1 MKRAILCTLIA
12 AALLLS
18 ACTRA
23 SESTV
28 RAPDAGAP
36 LTLCLGAG
44 PAALDPARTENG
56 VGATYVVNL
65 FAGLTGYR
73 AGGDGKA
80 ELTPELCAAL
90 PEPESLP
97 DGRVQYVFTL
107 RDGLTWS
114 DGTPLTA
121 ADFVY
126 AWNRASTLS
135 DAAAPYLFACI
146 DGYGT
151 GRLNVTA
158 SADGRTLTVVLAEA
172 MPTFLQL
179 CAQPAYAPVP
189 SGAADTTSWTA
200 DGAAFVTSGPYT
212 VAAWTTESL
221 TYTKNPAYWDA
232 DNVAAETVRFVFQS
246 DASAAASAFLAH
258 EYALSWPVPDDALDD
273 LRANH
278 APELRTVSQL
288 GTYSL
293 CFSMSDPALSAF
305 SQTERAQIRTALAL
319 LIDRSYLCSEITPG
333 AQQSA
338 NAPIPPGVSDADG
351 SAFTAHN
358 GADGKG
364 GGYYG
369 SDHEANCQQAIALLR
384 QAAESSGRFTVSAQG
399 VCAGFPELTY
409 LTSDAAGHV
418 AIADYLTELYGRA
431 LFAHAPGR
439 DAAHADGRCLPALLV
454 HGHLPVQHARAGPAV
469 RPARRAVPDGRAGG
483 KVNDKKTAPP
493 PFPAVGL
500 LQYEISQE
508 HEKQHHDQVRERE
521 RHRREREHGGQ
532 PPVVCA
538 LHDRA
543 LIHRLARS
551 GERAVQVAAVELQK
565 LLAVAAADAV
575 GCLLRRAGLQGV
587 VCAHPMFLLMHLKRC
602 RIFHNAII
610 RIRALRVNRVSFPV
624 RRSRARASC
633 RATAPA

>member
-1 MKRAILCTLIA
+1 MKRALLCTLIA
-12 AALLLS
+12 AALLLC

-44 PAALDPARTENG
+44 PVTLDPARTENG
-56 VGATYVVNL
+56 IGATYVVNL

-73 AGGDGKA
+73 TGGDGAA

-90 PEPESLP
+90 PEPEALP
-97 DGRVQYVFTL
+97 DGRVRYVFTL

-126 AWNRASTLS
+126 AWNRACTLE

-151 GRLNVTA
+151 GWLNVAA
-158 SADGRTLTVVLAEA
+158 SPDGRTLTVVLAEA

-189 SGAADTTSWTA
+189 SGAADATSWTA
-200 DGAAFVTSGPYT
+200 DGAAFAASGPYT
-212 VAAWTTESL
+212 VAEWTTGGL

-232 DNVAAETVRFVFQS
+232 DNVVAETVRFVFQS
-246 DASAAASAFLAH
+246 DPNVSESAFLAR
-258 EYALSWPVPDDALDD
+258 EYALSWPVPDAALDD

-293 CFSMSDPALSAF
+293 CFSMSDPALSVF

-338 NAPIPPGVSDADG
+338 NAPIPPGISDADG
-351 SAFTAHN
+351 SAFTSHN

-369 SDHEANCQQAIALLR
+369 SDYEANCKQAIALLR
-384 QAAESSGRFTVSAQG
+384 QVAESSGRFTVNAQG

-418 AIADYLTELYGRA
+418 AIADDLQALYGRYGISLTVTAQDMDTFLASRAAGGYSVTRCSFSADIDDPMPFLSLWASGAGSNCVA
-431 LFAHAPGR
+431 LGR
-439 DAAHADGRCLPALLV
+439 GAHADYAGYSVTLDGRTKDNCTWAESYDALLYRIQSSGDTAERYSLMHQAETLLMQTGAV
-454 HGHLPVQHARAGPAV
+454 CPLYWYTDTYLCNTHVQGLLAGPLGA
-469 RPARRAVPDGRAGG
+469 
-483 KVNDKKTAPP
+483 
-493 PFPAVGL
+493 
-500 LQYEISQE
+500 QYLMGA
-508 HEKQHHDQVRERE
+508 HVEK
-521 RHRREREHGGQ
+521 
-532 PPVVCA
+532 
-538 LHDRA
+538 
-543 LIHRLARS
+543 
-551 GERAVQVAAVELQK
+551 
-565 LLAVAAADAV
+565 
-575 GCLLRRAGLQGV
+575 
-587 VCAHPMFLLMHLKRC
+587 
-602 RIFHNAII
+602 
-610 RIRALRVNRVSFPV
+610 
-624 RRSRARASC
+624 
-633 RATAPA
+633 

>member
-1 MKRAILCTLIA
+1 MKRALLCTLIA
-12 AALLLS
+12 AVLLLS
-18 ACTRA
+18 ACSHA

-44 PAALDPARTENG
+44 PATLDPARTENG
-56 VGATYVVNL
+56 IGATYVVNL

-73 AGGDGKA
+73 AGGDGA
-80 ELTPELCAAL
+80 AVLTPELCAAL
-90 PEPESLP
+90 PEPEPLP

-114 DGTPLTA
+114 DGAPLTA

-126 AWNRASTLS
+126 AWNRASTLE

-189 SGAADTTSWTA
+189 SGAADATSWTA
-200 DGAAFVTSGPYT
+200 DGAAFAASGPYT
-212 VAAWTTESL
+212 VAAWTTEGL

-246 DASAAASAFLAH
+246 DPNVAESAFLAR
-258 EYALSWPVPDDALDD
+258 EYALSWPVPDAALDD

-293 CFSMSDPALSAF
+293 CFSMSDPALSVF
-305 SQTERAQIRTALAL
+305 SQEERAQIRTALAL
-319 LIDRSYLCSEITPG
+319 LIDRSYLCSDITPG

-338 NAPIPPGVSDADG
+338 NAPIPPGITDADG

-358 GADGKG
+358 GVDGKG

-369 SDHEANCQQAIALLR
+369 SDHEANCKQAIALLR
-384 QAAESSGRFTVSAQG
+384 QAAESSGRFTVNAQG

-418 AIADYLTELYGRA
+418 AIADDLQSLYGRYGIA
-431 LFAHAPGR
+431 LTVTAQDMDTFLASRAAGGYSITRCSFSADIDDPMPFLSLWASGAGSNCVALGR
-439 DAAHADGRCLPALLV
+439 GAHADYAGYSVTLDGRTKDNCTWAESYDALLYRIQSSGDTAERYSLMHQAEALLMQTGAV
-454 HGHLPVQHARAGPAV
+454 CPLYWYTDTYLCNTHVQ
-469 RPARRAVPDGRAGG
+469 
-483 KVNDKKTAPP
+483 
-493 PFPAVGL
+493 GL
-500 LQYEISQE
+500 LSGPLGAQYLMGAQV
-508 HEKQHHDQVRERE
+508 EK
-521 RHRREREHGGQ
+521 
-532 PPVVCA
+532 
-538 LHDRA
+538 
-543 LIHRLARS
+543 
-551 GERAVQVAAVELQK
+551 
-565 LLAVAAADAV
+565 
-575 GCLLRRAGLQGV
+575 
-587 VCAHPMFLLMHLKRC
+587 
-602 RIFHNAII
+602 
-610 RIRALRVNRVSFPV
+610 
-624 RRSRARASC
+624 
-633 RATAPA
+633 

>member
-1 MKRAILCTLIA
+1 MKRAILCTLIV

-18 ACTRA
+18 GCTRA
-23 SESTV
+23 SQSTV

-73 AGGDGKA
+73 AGGDGA
-80 ELTPELCAAL
+80 AVLVPELCVAL
-90 PEPESLP
+90 PELEALP

-126 AWNRASTLS
+126 AWNRASTLG

-158 SADGRTLTVVLAEA
+158 SVDGRTLTVVLTEA

-179 CAQPAYAPVP
+179 CAQPAYVPVP
-189 SGAADTTSWTA
+189 SGAADATSWTA
-200 DGAAFVTSGPYT
+200 DSAPFVTSGPYT
-212 VAAWTTESL
+212 VAEWTAEGL

-232 DNVAAETVRFVFQS
+232 ENVAAETVRFVFQA
-246 DASAAASAFLAH
+246 DPNVAESAFLAR
-258 EYALSWPVPDDALDD
+258 EYALSWPVPDAALDD

-293 CFSMSDPALSAF
+293 CFSMSDPALSVF

-319 LIDRSYLCSEITPG
+319 LIDRDALCAEITPG

-338 NAPIPPGVSDADG
+338 NAPIPPGISDADD
-351 SAFTAHN
+351 SAFVAHN
-358 GADGKG
+358 GTDGKG
-364 GGYYG
+364 GGYY
-369 SDHEANCQQAIALLR
+369 SEDHEANCKQAVALLR
-384 QAAESSGRFTVSAQG
+384 QVAESSGRFTVNAQG

-418 AIADYLTELYGRA
+418 AIADYLKELYGRYGIA
-431 LFAHAPGR
+431 LAVTAQDMDTFLASRAAGGYSIARCSFSADIDDPMPFLSLWASGAGSNCVSLGR
-439 DAAHADGRCLPALLV
+439 GAHADYAGYTVTLDGRTRENCTWAESYDALLYRIGSSSDTAERYALMHQAETLLMQTGAV
-454 HGHLPVQHARAGPAV
+454 CPLYWYTDTYLCNTHVQ
-469 RPARRAVPDGRAGG
+469 
-483 KVNDKKTAPP
+483 
-493 PFPAVGL
+493 GL
-500 LQYEISQE
+500 LSGPLGAQYLMGAQV
-508 HEKQHHDQVRERE
+508 EK
-521 RHRREREHGGQ
+521 
-532 PPVVCA
+532 
-538 LHDRA
+538 
-543 LIHRLARS
+543 
-551 GERAVQVAAVELQK
+551 
-565 LLAVAAADAV
+565 
-575 GCLLRRAGLQGV
+575 
-587 VCAHPMFLLMHLKRC
+587 
-602 RIFHNAII
+602 
-610 RIRALRVNRVSFPV
+610 
-624 RRSRARASC
+624 
-633 RATAPA
+633 

>member
-1 MKRAILCTLIA
+1 MKRALLCVLLA
-12 AALLLS
+12 VLLLRG
-18 ACTRA
+18 CTRA
-23 SESTV
+23 PASTV
-28 RAPDAGAP
+28 RAPDAGEP
-36 LTLCLGAG
+36 LTLCLGAE
-44 PAALDPARTENG
+44 PATLDPARTENG

-65 FAGLTGYR
+65 FSGLTGYR
-73 AGGDGKA
+73 AGGDGGR
-80 ELTPELCAAL
+80 ELTPELCAEL
-90 PEPESLP
+90 PVPESLP

-126 AWNRASTLS
+126 AWNRACTLE

-151 GRLNVTA
+151 GWLNVAA
-158 SADGRTLTVVLAEA
+158 SPDGRTLTVVLAET

-189 SGAADTTSWTA
+189 SGAADTASWTA
-200 DGAAFVTSGPYT
+200 DGAVFAASGPYT
-212 VAAWTTESL
+212 VAEWTTEGL

-246 DASAAASAFLAH
+246 DPNVAESAFLAR
-258 EYALSWPVPDDALDD
+258 EYALSWPVPDAALDD
-273 LRANH
+273 LRTNH

-293 CFSMSDPALSAF
+293 CFSMSDPALSVF

-338 NAPIPPGVSDADG
+338 NAPIPPGISDADG
-351 SAFTAHN
+351 SAFTSHN

-369 SDHEANCQQAIALLR
+369 SDHEANCKQAIALLR
-384 QAAESSGRFTVSAQG
+384 QVAESSGRFTVNAQG

-418 AIADYLTELYGRA
+418 AIADDLQSLYGRYGISLTVTAQDMDTFLASRAAGGYSVTRCSFSADIDDPMPFLSLWASGAGSNCVA
-431 LFAHAPGR
+431 LGR
-439 DAAHADGRCLPALLV
+439 GAHADYAGYSVTLDGRTKDNCTWTESYDALLYRIQSSGDTAERYSLMHQAETLLMQTGAV
-454 HGHLPVQHARAGPAV
+454 CPLYWYTDTYLCNTHVQ
-469 RPARRAVPDGRAGG
+469 
-483 KVNDKKTAPP
+483 
-493 PFPAVGL
+493 GL
-500 LQYEISQE
+500 LSGPLGAQYLMGA
-508 HEKQHHDQVRERE
+508 HVEK
-521 RHRREREHGGQ
+521 
-532 PPVVCA
+532 
-538 LHDRA
+538 
-543 LIHRLARS
+543 
-551 GERAVQVAAVELQK
+551 
-565 LLAVAAADAV
+565 
-575 GCLLRRAGLQGV
+575 
-587 VCAHPMFLLMHLKRC
+587 
-602 RIFHNAII
+602 
-610 RIRALRVNRVSFPV
+610 
-624 RRSRARASC
+624 
-633 RATAPA
+633 

>member
-1 MKRAILCTLIA
+1 MKRALLCTLIA

-36 LTLCLGAG
+36 LTLCLGVG

-212 VAAWTTESL
+212 VAA
-221 TYTKNPAYWDA
+221 
-232 DNVAAETVRFVFQS
+232 
-246 DASAAASAFLAH
+246 
-258 EYALSWPVPDDALDD
+258 LDD

-418 AIADYLTELYGRA
+418 AIADYLTELYGRYGISLAVTAQDMDTFLASRAAGGYSITRCSFSADVDDPMPFLSLWASGAGSNCVA
-431 LFAHAPGR
+431 LGR
-439 DAAHADGRCLPALLV
+439 GAHADYAGYSITLDGRTRDNCTWAESYDALLYRIQSSGDTAERYSLMHQAETLLMQTGAV
-454 HGHLPVQHARAGPAV
+454 CPLYWYTDTYLCNTHVQ
-469 RPARRAVPDGRAGG
+469 
-483 KVNDKKTAPP
+483 
-493 PFPAVGL
+493 GL
-500 LQYEISQE
+500 LSGPLGAQYLMGAQV
-508 HEKQHHDQVRERE
+508 EK
-521 RHRREREHGGQ
+521 
-532 PPVVCA
+532 
-538 LHDRA
+538 
-543 LIHRLARS
+543 
-551 GERAVQVAAVELQK
+551 
-565 LLAVAAADAV
+565 
-575 GCLLRRAGLQGV
+575 
-587 VCAHPMFLLMHLKRC
+587 
-602 RIFHNAII
+602 
-610 RIRALRVNRVSFPV
+610 
-624 RRSRARASC
+624 
-633 RATAPA
+633 

>member
-1 MKRAILCTLIA
+1 MKRALLCTLIA
-12 AALLLS
+12 AALLLC

-44 PAALDPARTENG
+44 PVTLDPARTENG
-56 VGATYVVNL
+56 IGATYVVNL

-73 AGGDGKA
+73 AGGDGA
-80 ELTPELCAAL
+80 SELTPELCAAL
-90 PEPESLP
+90 PEPEPLP
-97 DGRVQYVFTL
+97 DGRVRYVFTL

-158 SADGRTLTVVLAEA
+158 SPDGRTLTVVLAEA

-189 SGAADTTSWTA
+189 SGAADATSWTA
-200 DGAAFVTSGPYT
+200 DGAAFAASGPYT
-212 VAAWTTESL
+212 VAEWTTEGL

-232 DNVAAETVRFVFQS
+232 DNVVAETVRFVFQS
-246 DASAAASAFLAH
+246 DPNVAESAFLARD
-258 EYALSWPVPDDALDD
+258 YALSWPVPDAALDD
-273 LRANH
+273 LRTNH

-293 CFSMSDPALSAF
+293 CFSMSDPALSVF
-305 SQTERAQIRTALAL
+305 SLTERAQIRTALAL

-338 NAPIPPGVSDADG
+338 NAPIPPGISDADG
-351 SAFTAHN
+351 SAFTSHN

-369 SDHEANCQQAIALLR
+369 SDYEASCKQAIALLR
-384 QAAESSGRFTVSAQG
+384 QAAESSGRFTVNAQG
-399 VCAGFPELTY
+399 VCAGFPELTF

-418 AIADYLTELYGRA
+418 AIADYLQTLYGRYGISLTVTAQDMDTFLASRAAGGYSITRCSFSADIDDPMPFLSLWASGAGSNCVA
-431 LFAHAPGR
+431 LGR
-439 DAAHADGRCLPALLV
+439 GAHADYAGYSVTLDGRTKDNCTWAESYDALLYRIQSSGDTAERYSLMHQAETLLMQTGAV
-454 HGHLPVQHARAGPAV
+454 CPLYWYTDTYLCNTHVQ
-469 RPARRAVPDGRAGG
+469 
-483 KVNDKKTAPP
+483 
-493 PFPAVGL
+493 GL
-500 LQYEISQE
+500 LSGPLGAQYLMGA
-508 HEKQHHDQVRERE
+508 HVEK
-521 RHRREREHGGQ
+521 
-532 PPVVCA
+532 
-538 LHDRA
+538 
-543 LIHRLARS
+543 
-551 GERAVQVAAVELQK
+551 
-565 LLAVAAADAV
+565 
-575 GCLLRRAGLQGV
+575 
-587 VCAHPMFLLMHLKRC
+587 
-602 RIFHNAII
+602 
-610 RIRALRVNRVSFPV
+610 
-624 RRSRARASC
+624 
-633 RATAPA
+633 

>member
-1 MKRAILCTLIA
+1 MKRALLCTLIA
-12 AALLLS
+12 AALLLC
-18 ACTRA
+18 ACTRV

-44 PAALDPARTENG
+44 PVTLDPARTENG
-56 VGATYVVNL
+56 IGATYVVNL

-73 AGGDGKA
+73 TGGDGTA

-90 PEPESLP
+90 PEPEPLP
-97 DGRVQYVFTL
+97 DGRVRYVFTL

-126 AWNRASTLS
+126 AWNRASTLA
-135 DAAAPYLFACI
+135 DASAPYLFACI

-151 GRLNVTA
+151 GWLNVAA
-158 SADGRTLTVVLAEA
+158 SPDGRTLTVVLAEA

-189 SGAADTTSWTA
+189 SGAADATSWTA
-200 DGAAFVTSGPYT
+200 DGAAFAASGPYT
-212 VAAWTTESL
+212 VAEWTTEGL

-246 DASAAASAFLAH
+246 DPNVAESAFLAR
-258 EYALSWPVPDDALDD
+258 EYALSWPVPDAALDD

-278 APELRTVSQL
+278 APELRTVSRL

-293 CFSMSDPALSAF
+293 CFSMSDPALSVF

-338 NAPIPPGVSDADG
+338 NAPIPPGISDADG
-351 SAFTAHN
+351 SAFTSHN

-369 SDHEANCQQAIALLR
+369 SDYEANCKQAIALLR
-384 QAAESSGRFTVSAQG
+384 QVAESSGRFTVNAQG

-418 AIADYLTELYGRA
+418 AIADDLQTLYGRYGISLTVTAQDMDTFLASRAAGGYSVTRCSFSADIDDPMPFLSLWASGAGSNCVA
-431 LFAHAPGR
+431 LGR
-439 DAAHADGRCLPALLV
+439 GAHADYAGYSVTLDGRTKDNCTWAESYDALLYRIQSS
-454 HGHLPVQHARAGPAV
+454 G
-469 RPARRAVPDGRAGG
+469 D
-483 KVNDKKTAPP
+483 TA
-493 PFPAVGL
+493 
-500 LQYEISQE
+500 
-508 HEKQHHDQVRERE
+508 ERY
-521 RHRREREHGGQ
+521 
-532 PPVVCA
+532 A
-538 LHDRA
+538 LMHQA
-543 LIHRLARS
+543 
-551 GERAVQVAAVELQK
+551 ET
-565 LLAVAAADAV
+565 
-575 GCLLRRAGLQGV
+575 
-587 VCAHPMFLLMHLKRC
+587 LLMQTGAVCPLYWYTDTYLCNTHVQSLLSGPLSAQYLMGAHVEK
-602 RIFHNAII
+602 
-610 RIRALRVNRVSFPV
+610 
-624 RRSRARASC
+624 
-633 RATAPA
+633 

>member
-1 MKRAILCTLIA
+1 MKRALLCTLIA

-18 ACTRA
+18 GCTRA
-23 SESTV
+23 AQSTV
-28 RAPDAGAP
+28 RAPNAGEP

-56 VGATYVVNL
+56 IGATYVVNL
-65 FAGLTGYR
+65 FVGLTGYR
-73 AGGDGKA
+73 AGGDGA
-80 ELTPELCAAL
+80 AVLVPELCVSL
-90 PEPESLP
+90 PEPEALP

-126 AWNRASTLS
+126 AWNRASTLG

-158 SADGRTLTVVLAEA
+158 SDDGRALTVVLTEA

-189 SGAADTTSWTA
+189 SGAADATSWTA
-200 DGAAFVTSGPYT
+200 DSAPFATSGAYT
-212 VAAWTTESL
+212 VAEWTTEGL

-232 DNVAAETVRFVFQS
+232 ENVTAETVRFVFQA
-246 DASAAASAFLAH
+246 DPNVAESAFLAR
-258 EYALSWPVPDDALDD
+258 ESAISWPVPDASLDG

-278 APELRTVSQL
+278 APELRTISQL

-319 LIDRSYLCSEITPG
+319 LIDRAALCAEITPG

-338 NAPIPPGVSDADG
+338 NALIPPGISDADG

-364 GGYYG
+364 GGYY
-369 SDHEANCQQAIALLR
+369 SADYEANCKQAVALLR
-384 QAAESSGRFTVSAQG
+384 QVAESSGRFTVNAQG

-409 LTSDAAGHV
+409 LTSDAAGHI
-418 AIADYLTELYGRA
+418 AIADALQTLFGRYGIPLTVTAQDMDTFLASRTAGGYSITRCSFSADIDDPMPFLSLWASGAGSNCVALGR
-431 LFAHAPGR
+431 G
-439 DAAHADGRCLPALLV
+439 AHADYAGYTVTLDGRTRENCTWAESYDALLYRIGSSSDTAERYALMHQAETLLMQTGAV
-454 HGHLPVQHARAGPAV
+454 CPLYWYTDTYLCNTHVQ
-469 RPARRAVPDGRAGG
+469 
-483 KVNDKKTAPP
+483 
-493 PFPAVGL
+493 GL
-500 LQYEISQE
+500 LSGPLGALYLMGAQV
-508 HEKQHHDQVRERE
+508 EK
-521 RHRREREHGGQ
+521 
-532 PPVVCA
+532 
-538 LHDRA
+538 
-543 LIHRLARS
+543 
-551 GERAVQVAAVELQK
+551 
-565 LLAVAAADAV
+565 
-575 GCLLRRAGLQGV
+575 
-587 VCAHPMFLLMHLKRC
+587 
-602 RIFHNAII
+602 
-610 RIRALRVNRVSFPV
+610 
-624 RRSRARASC
+624 
-633 RATAPA
+633 

>member
-158 SADGRTLTVVLAEA
+158 SADGRT
-172 MPTFLQL
+172 
-179 CAQPAYAPVP
+179 
-189 SGAADTTSWTA
+189 AAKTW
-200 DGAAFVTSGPYT
+200 
-212 VAAWTTESL
+212 AW
-221 TYTKNPAYWDA
+221 P
-232 DNVAAETVRFVFQS
+232 
-246 DASAAASAFLAH
+246 
-258 EYALSWPVPDDALDD
+258 P
-273 LRANH
+273 
-278 APELRTVSQL
+278 
-288 GTYSL
+288 
-293 CFSMSDPALSAF
+293 
-305 SQTERAQIRTALAL
+305 RAQR
-319 LIDRSYLCSEITPG
+319 
-333 AQQSA
+333 
-338 NAPIPPGVSDADG
+338 
-351 SAFTAHN
+351 
-358 GADGKG
+358 
-364 GGYYG
+364 
-369 SDHEANCQQAIALLR
+369 
-384 QAAESSGRFTVSAQG
+384 
-399 VCAGFPELTY
+399 
-409 LTSDAAGHV
+409 
-418 AIADYLTELYGRA
+418 
-431 LFAHAPGR
+431 
-439 DAAHADGRCLPALLV
+439 
-454 HGHLPVQHARAGPAV
+454 
-469 RPARRAVPDGRAGG
+469 
-483 KVNDKKTAPP
+483 
-493 PFPAVGL
+493 
-500 LQYEISQE
+500 
-508 HEKQHHDQVRERE
+508 
-521 RHRREREHGGQ
+521 
-532 PPVVCA
+532 
-538 LHDRA
+538 
-543 LIHRLARS
+543 
-551 GERAVQVAAVELQK
+551 
-565 LLAVAAADAV
+565 
-575 GCLLRRAGLQGV
+575 
-587 VCAHPMFLLMHLKRC
+587 
-602 RIFHNAII
+602 
-610 RIRALRVNRVSFPV
+610 
-624 RRSRARASC
+624 
-633 RATAPA
+633 

>member
-1 MKRAILCTLIA
+1 MKRALLCTLIA
-12 AALLLS
+12 AALLLGARS
-18 ACTRA
+18 RA

-44 PAALDPARTENG
+44 PVTLDPARTENG
-56 VGATYVVNL
+56 IGATYVVNL

-73 AGGDGKA
+73 TGGDGAA
-80 ELTPELCAAL
+80 ELTPELCTAL
-90 PEPESLP
+90 PEPEALP
-97 DGRVQYVFTL
+97 DGRVRYVFTL

-126 AWNRASTLS
+126 AWNRACTLE

-158 SADGRTLTVVLAEA
+158 SPDGRTLTVVLAEA

-189 SGAADTTSWTA
+189 SGAADTASWTA
-200 DGAAFVTSGPYT
+200 DGAAFAASGPYT
-212 VAAWTTESL
+212 VAEWTTEGL

-246 DASAAASAFLAH
+246 DPNVAESAFLAR
-258 EYALSWPVPDDALDD
+258 EYALSWPVPDAALDD
-273 LRANH
+273 LRTNH

-293 CFSMSDPALSAF
+293 CFSMSDPALSVF

-338 NAPIPPGVSDADG
+338 NAPIPPGISDADG
-351 SAFTAHN
+351 SAFTSHN

-369 SDHEANCQQAIALLR
+369 SDHEANCKQAIALLR
-384 QAAESSGRFTVSAQG
+384 QVAESSGRFTVNAQG

-418 AIADYLTELYGRA
+418 AIADDLQALYARYGISLTVTAQDMDTFLASRAAGGYSVTRCSFSADIDDPMPFLSLWASGAGSNCVALGR
-431 LFAHAPGR
+431 G
-439 DAAHADGRCLPALLV
+439 AHADYAGYSVTLDGRTKDNCTWAESYDALLYRIQSSGDTAERYSLMHQAETLLMQTGAV
-454 HGHLPVQHARAGPAV
+454 CPLYWYTDTYLCNTHVQGLLAGPLGA
-469 RPARRAVPDGRAGG
+469 
-483 KVNDKKTAPP
+483 
-493 PFPAVGL
+493 
-500 LQYEISQE
+500 QYLMGA
-508 HEKQHHDQVRERE
+508 HVEK
-521 RHRREREHGGQ
+521 
-532 PPVVCA
+532 
-538 LHDRA
+538 
-543 LIHRLARS
+543 
-551 GERAVQVAAVELQK
+551 
-565 LLAVAAADAV
+565 
-575 GCLLRRAGLQGV
+575 
-587 VCAHPMFLLMHLKRC
+587 
-602 RIFHNAII
+602 
-610 RIRALRVNRVSFPV
+610 
-624 RRSRARASC
+624 
-633 RATAPA
+633 

>member
-1 MKRAILCTLIA
+1 MKRALLCTLIA
-12 AALLLS
+12 AALLLG
-18 ACTRA
+18 ACSRA

-44 PAALDPARTENG
+44 PVTLDPARTENG
-56 VGATYVVNL
+56 IGATYVVNL

-73 AGGDGKA
+73 AGGDGAA
-80 ELTPELCAAL
+80 ELTPELCTAL
-90 PEPESLP
+90 PEPEALP
-97 DGRVQYVFTL
+97 DGRVRYVFTL

-126 AWNRASTLS
+126 AWNRACTLE

-151 GRLNVTA
+151 GWLNVAA
-158 SADGRTLTVVLAEA
+158 SPDGRTLTVVLAEA

-189 SGAADTTSWTA
+189 SGAADATSWTA
-200 DGAAFVTSGPYT
+200 DGAAFAASGPYT
-212 VAAWTTESL
+212 VAEWTTEGL

-232 DNVAAETVRFVFQS
+232 DNVAAETVRFVFQADPNVS
-246 DASAAASAFLAH
+246 ESAFLAR
-258 EYALSWPVPDDALDD
+258 EYALSWPVPDAALDD

-293 CFSMSDPALSAF
+293 CFSMSDPALSVF

-338 NAPIPPGVSDADG
+338 NAPIPPGISDADG
-351 SAFTAHN
+351 SAFTSHN

-369 SDHEANCQQAIALLR
+369 SDHEANCKQAIALRPVHGQRAGCVCRVPGADVPDVRRGGPRRHRGRSAGALR
-384 QAAESSGRFTVSAQG
+384 PLRHLAHGHG
-399 VCAGFPELTY
+399 AG
-409 LTSDAAGHV
+409 
-418 AIADYLTELYGRA
+418 
-431 LFAHAPGR
+431 
-439 DAAHADGRCLPALLV
+439 
-454 HGHLPVQHARAGPAV
+454 HGHLPRQP
-469 RPARRAVPDGRAGG
+469 RRR
-483 KVNDKKTAPP
+483 
-493 PFPAVGL
+493 GL
-500 LQYEISQE
+500 L
-508 HEKQHHDQVRERE
+508 
-521 RHRREREHGGQ
+521 RH
-532 PPVVCA
+532 A
-538 LHDRA
+538 L
-543 LIHRLARS
+543 
-551 GERAVQVAAVELQK
+551 QLQ
-565 LLAVAAADAV
+565 
-575 GCLLRRAGLQGV
+575 R
-587 VCAHPMFLLMHLKRC
+587 
-602 RIFHNAII
+602 
-610 RIRALRVNRVSFPV
+610 
-624 RRSRARASC
+624 
-633 RATAPA
+633 

>member
-1 MKRAILCTLIA
+1 MKRALLCTLIA
-12 AALLLS
+12 AALLLG
-18 ACTRA
+18 ACSRA

-44 PAALDPARTENG
+44 PVTLDPARTENG
-56 VGATYVVNL
+56 IGATYVVNL

-73 AGGDGKA
+73 AGGDGAA
-80 ELTPELCAAL
+80 ELTPELCTAL
-90 PEPESLP
+90 PEPEALP
-97 DGRVQYVFTL
+97 DGRVRYVFTL

-126 AWNRASTLS
+126 AWNRACTLE

-151 GRLNVTA
+151 GWLNVAA
-158 SADGRTLTVVLAEA
+158 SPDGRTLTVVLAEA

-189 SGAADTTSWTA
+189 SGAADTASWTA
-200 DGAAFVTSGPYT
+200 DGAAFAASGPYT
-212 VAAWTTESL
+212 VAEWTTEGL

-232 DNVAAETVRFVFQS
+232 DNVAAETVRFVFQADPNVS
-246 DASAAASAFLAH
+246 ESAFLAR
-258 EYALSWPVPDDALDD
+258 EYALSWPVPDAALDD

-293 CFSMSDPALSAF
+293 CFSMSDPALSVF
-305 SQTERAQIRTALAL
+305 SQTERTQIRTALAL

-338 NAPIPPGVSDADG
+338 NAPIPPGISDADG
-351 SAFTAHN
+351 SAFTSHN

-369 SDHEANCQQAIALLR
+369 SDYEANCKQAIALLR
-384 QAAESSGRFTVSAQG
+384 QVAESSGRFTVNAQG

-418 AIADYLTELYGRA
+418 AIADDLQALYARYGISLTVTAQDMDTFLASRAAGGYSVTRCSFSADIDDPMPFLSLWASGAGSNCVALGR
-431 LFAHAPGR
+431 G
-439 DAAHADGRCLPALLV
+439 AHADYVGYSVTLDGRTKDNCTWAESYDALLYRIQSSGDTAERYSLMHQAETLLMQTGAV
-454 HGHLPVQHARAGPAV
+454 CPLYWYTDTYLCNTHVQGLLAGPLGA
-469 RPARRAVPDGRAGG
+469 
-483 KVNDKKTAPP
+483 
-493 PFPAVGL
+493 
-500 LQYEISQE
+500 QYLMGA
-508 HEKQHHDQVRERE
+508 HVEK
-521 RHRREREHGGQ
+521 
-532 PPVVCA
+532 
-538 LHDRA
+538 
-543 LIHRLARS
+543 
-551 GERAVQVAAVELQK
+551 
-565 LLAVAAADAV
+565 
-575 GCLLRRAGLQGV
+575 
-587 VCAHPMFLLMHLKRC
+587 
-602 RIFHNAII
+602 
-610 RIRALRVNRVSFPV
+610 
-624 RRSRARASC
+624 
-633 RATAPA
+633 

>member
-1 MKRAILCTLIA
+1 MKRALLCTLIA

-126 AWNRASTLS
+126 AWTRASTLS

-212 VAAWTTESL
+212 VTAWTTEGL
-221 TYTKNPAYWDA
+221 TYTKNTAYWDA

-246 DASAAASAFLAH
+246 DANAAASAFLAR

-338 NAPIPPGVSDADG
+338 NAPIPSGVSDADG
-351 SAFTAHN
+351 SAFIAHN

-369 SDHEANCQQAIALLR
+369 SDHEANCKQAIALLR
-384 QAAESSGRFTVSAQG
+384 QAAESSGRFTVSTQG

-418 AIADYLTELYGRA
+418 APSRTISRSST
-431 LFAHAPGR
+431 
-439 DAAHADGRCLPALLV
+439 AATVFRSRSRRRTWTPSSPA
-454 HGHLPVQHARAGPAV
+454 
-469 RPARRAVPDGRAGG
+469 
-483 KVNDKKTAPP
+483 APP
-493 PFPAVGL
+493 
-500 LQYEISQE
+500 E
-508 HEKQHHDQVRERE
+508 
-521 RHRREREHGGQ
+521 
-532 PPVVCA
+532 
-538 LHDRA
+538 
-543 LIHRLARS
+543 
-551 GERAVQVAAVELQK
+551 
-565 LLAVAAADAV
+565 
-575 GCLLRRAGLQGV
+575 
-587 VCAHPMFLLMHLKRC
+587 
-602 RIFHNAII
+602 AI
-610 RIRALRVNRVSFPV
+610 
-624 RRSRARASC
+624 RSRAAASAPMWTIPCRFSPSGRAARAATASPSAAARTRTM
-633 RATAPA
+633 RATASRSTAARATTAPGPSRMTRCSTASRAAATRPSAIRSCTRPRRCSCRRALSARSTGTRTPTCATRTCRACCPARSARST